1 MYERNSVSWN
11 VLRLAQ
17 KEKTIYFYETAN
29 KSQRR
34 EIRDICADLCNA
46 VKRME
51 AVDLRQNKKAE
62 TIILYFARELM
73 YHCEALESILE
84 KGEQTSENRTI
95 QKKADIE
102 KKFTNSE
109 KYNIS
114 GSFLF
119 GQNKS

>member
-51 AVDLRQNKKAE
+51 AVDLRQNKKLKLSYCTLRE
-62 TIILYFARELM
+62 NLCIIVKR
-73 YHCEALESILE
+73 
-84 KGEQTSENRTI
+84 
-95 QKKADIE
+95 
-102 KKFTNSE
+102 
-109 KYNIS
+109 
-114 GSFLF
+114 
-119 GQNKS
+119 